1 MDAKGQAMMRAVVW
15 AVLMLGA
22 LLAHGC
28 GGISTGGE
36 DSHQEA
42 TEPAWWEP
50 ARVRTEWPSLADA
63 PACLTV
69 WVIEGD
75 RCGVSADGIAVE
87 ACASGPDPYV
97 MLAVPDDGS
106 ECRIGLRDCEEG
118 RCEK

>member
-1 MDAKGQAMMRAVVW
+1 MKAAIW
-15 AVLMLGA
+15 AVLMFGA

-36 DSHQEA
+36 DSSRQAAEPTSWEA
-42 TEPAWWEP
+42 
-50 ARVRTEWPSLADA
+50 ARVRDEWPWFADE

-69 WVIEGD
+69 WLIDGD
-75 RCGVSADGIAVE
+75 GCAVSADGTTLD

-106 ECRIGLRDCEEG
+106 TCKIGIRDCEEDL
-118 RCEK
+118 CQ